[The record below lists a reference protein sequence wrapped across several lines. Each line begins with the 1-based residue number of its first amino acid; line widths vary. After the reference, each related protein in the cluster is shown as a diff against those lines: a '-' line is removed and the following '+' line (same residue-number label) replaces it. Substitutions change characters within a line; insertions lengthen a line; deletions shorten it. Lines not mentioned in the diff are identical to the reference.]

1 MTDAPAGGA
10 RVSTRPAPPAAET
23 LLHAALDLFA
33 RLDYSTV
40 TIKDIAQ
47 QTGCNPSLIYYYFD
61 NKEELFLRAIE
72 MTVADAFGKFE
83 ALSTR
88 DGRGSPEEVISAWIE
103 IHITQFVLMQKL
115 AKVSLDYAS
124 TRTRTASLDEAIRQ
138 FYDKESVVLGQAIK
152 DGLAQGV
159 FRPATKPK
167 QMALFIS
174 TFLDGTLF
182 RSMMFPEF
190 NYRAAIRHMRLL
202 VLNELRGAAAPA
214 PHQTGSEA

>member
-1 MTDAPAGGA
+1 MPPVSDAPAGGV
-10 RVSTRPAPPAAET
+10 RVSTRPAPPAADT
-23 LLHAALDLFA
+23 LLRAALDLFA

-72 MTVADAFGKFE
+72 RTVADAFGKFE
-83 ALSTR
+83 ALSTKNGA
-88 DGRGSPEEVISAWIE
+88 DDRGSPEEVISSWIE

-124 TRTRTASLDEAIRQ
+124 TRNRTAGLDEAIRQ
-138 FYDKESVVLGQAIK
+138 FYDKESVVLGGAIK
-152 DGLAQGV
+152 DGLAQGI
-159 FRPATKPK
+159 FRSSIKPK
-167 QMALFIS
+167 QMAVFIS

-190 NYRAAIRHMRLL
+190 NYRAAIRHMRTV
-202 VLNELRGAAAPA
+202 VLNELR
-214 PHQTGSEA
+214 QTRSDT